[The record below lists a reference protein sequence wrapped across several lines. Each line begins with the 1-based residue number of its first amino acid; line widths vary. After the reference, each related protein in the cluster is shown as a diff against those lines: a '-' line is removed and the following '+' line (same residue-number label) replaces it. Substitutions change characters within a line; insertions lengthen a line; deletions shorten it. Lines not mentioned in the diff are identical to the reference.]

1 MMLTKGGISK
11 VVLINVL
18 LPRSDEE
25 QWLTMSGPAP
35 TTIHTMRHRLAARVS
50 YLLET
55 MIRYSRIKNIW
66 SHNSFTLTLEQVN
79 LTLMKVMKTG
89 GDMMVKI

>member
-1 MMLTKGGISK
+1 M
-11 VVLINVL
+11 VDNVWTC
-18 LPRSDEE
+18 SDHDKHNE
-25 QWLTMSGPAP
+25 T
-35 TTIHTMRHRLAARVS
+35 RLAARVS